1 MNNLEILGWV
11 IKNNNISLLS
21 SFTYSGLIMDLEND
35 ISKKPSQ
42 EIVLKISEETFYN
55 IYPHMLLLKEFY
67 KAHIKIRDNMRGDFL
82 EHMSKLLEKPD
93 EI

>member
-35 ISKKPSQ
+35 ISNFAIIGYIPKMFYYNHSS
-42 EIVLKISEETFYN
+42 LLRKILYD
-55 IYPHMLLLKEFY
+55 L
-67 KAHIKIRDNMRGDFL
+67 
-82 EHMSKLLEKPD
+82 
-93 EI
+93 